1 VIRLASGAATD
12 VGRVRTLNE
21 DSYLV
26 AERLFAVADG
36 MGGHRGGEVAS
47 ADALAAFRGAV
58 IEPTVDDLVG
68 AVATANRAVFNRSM
82 SDPELAGMGT
92 TLCAIALVDTDE
104 GERMA
109 VVNVGDSR
117 VYLLHDD
124 EFVQLSEDHSL
135 VEEMVRDGQLTPDEA
150 ADHPRRNVLTRV
162 VGVDADVSVDSWSVE
177 PHPGDRFLLC
187 SDGLF
192 NELHDDQISAVL
204 RRLGAPTEAARE
216 LVRLAADAGGRDN
229 ITVIVVDV
237 TGDAEGGAPL
247 IGSRLDRLSD
257 PDAPP
262 IGLGSTFVAAS
273 EPPASPE
280 PSPDDD
286 VPVAGRPTGAARAR
300 LEGHWRTAVFVV
312 AVLAVFGIAFAAIAY
327 TARSTYFVAN
337 DRGEVVIFRGRKGG
351 LLWFHPTIVER
362 SGIRMGQLTDHQAE
376 LVDEEKEQPDLATAQ
391 RVLGNLRQA
400 LALETT
406 TTTVPVT
413 HPATTPT
420 VTSPTTTL
428 LAPPG
433 SP

>member
-1 VIRLASGAATD
+1 VIRLASAAATD

-68 AVATANRAVFNRSM
+68 AVATANRAVFDRSL

-92 TLCAIALVDTDE
+92 TLCAIGLVDTDD
-104 GERMA
+104 GERIA

-124 EFVQLSEDHSL
+124 EFIQLSEDHSL

-150 ADHPRRNVLTRV
+150 ADHPRRNVLTRAL
-162 VGVDADVSVDSWSVE
+162 GVDAEVNVDSWSVE
-177 PHPGDRFLLC
+177 PHPRDRFLLC

-204 RRLGAPTEAARE
+204 RRLSAPGEAARE
-216 LVRLAADAGGRDN
+216 LVRLATEAGGRDN
-229 ITVIVVDV
+229 ITVVLVDV
-237 TGDAEGGAPL
+237 LGDADGGAPL

-262 IGLGSTFVAAS
+262 IGLGSTWVPAS
-273 EPPASPE
+273 EPGAAVEHAPTG
-280 PSPDDD
+280 DDQST
-286 VPVAGRPTGAARAR
+286 GRPGARPR
-300 LEGHWRTAVFVV
+300 NDGRWRTAIFVV
-312 AVLAVFGIAFAAIAY
+312 ALLAVFGIAFAAIAY
-327 TARSTYFVAN
+327 TARSSYFVAN

-362 SGIRMGQLTDHQAE
+362 SGIHMGQLTDHQAD
-376 LVDEEKEQPDLATAQ
+376 LVDNEKEQPDLSSAQ
-391 RVLGNLRQA
+391 QVIANLRQA

-406 TTTVPVT
+406 TTTTVPVT
-413 HPATTPT
+413 TPATAPASTA
-420 VTSPTTTL
+420 TTL
-428 LAPPG
+428 AAPSG

>member
-1 VIRLASGAATD
+1 VIRLASAAATD

-58 IEPTVDDLVG
+58 IEPTIDDLVG
-68 AVATANRAVFNRSM
+68 AVATANRAVFDRSL
-82 SDPELAGMGT
+82 SDPELSGMGT
-92 TLCAIALVDTDE
+92 TLCAIGLVDTDD
-104 GERMA
+104 GERIA

-124 EFVQLSEDHSL
+124 EFIQLSEDHSL

-150 ADHPRRNVLTRV
+150 ADHPRRNVLTRAL
-162 VGVDADVSVDSWSVE
+162 GVDAEVNVDSWSVE

-204 RRLGAPTEAARE
+204 RRLGAPGEAARE

-229 ITVIVVDV
+229 ITVVLVDV
-237 TGDAEGGAPL
+237 LGDADGGAPL

-257 PDAPP
+257 PDAPA
-262 IGLGSTFVAAS
+262 IGLGSTWVPAS
-273 EPPASPE
+273 EPADRSEPAS
-280 PSPDDD
+280 
-286 VPVAGRPTGAARAR
+286 TGAAQSTDRPAR
-300 LEGHWRTAVFVV
+300 DARPRSDGRWRTAIFVV
-312 AVLAVFGIAFAAIAY
+312 ALLAVFGIAFAAIAY
-327 TARSTYFVAN
+327 TARSSYFVAN

-362 SGIRMGQLTDHQAE
+362 SGIHMGQLTDHQAD
-376 LVDEEKEQPDLATAQ
+376 LVDNEKEQPDLSSAQ
-391 RVLGNLRQA
+391 QVVANLRQA

-406 TTTVPVT
+406 TTTTVPVT
-413 HPATTPT
+413 TPATAP
-420 VTSPTTTL
+420 TSPTTTL
-428 LAPPG
+428 AAQSG

>member
-1 VIRLASGAATD
+1 
-12 VGRVRTLNE
+12 
-21 DSYLV
+21 
-26 AERLFAVADG
+26 
-36 MGGHRGGEVAS
+36 
-47 ADALAAFRGAV
+47 
-58 IEPTVDDLVG
+58 
-68 AVATANRAVFNRSM
+68 VFDRSS

-104 GERMA
+104 GERIA
-109 VVNVGDSR
+109 IVNVGDSR

-124 EFVQLSEDHSL
+124 EFIQLSEDHSL

-150 ADHPRRNVLTRV
+150 ADHPRRNVLTRAL
-162 VGVDADVSVDSWSVE
+162 GVDAEVSVDSWSVT
-177 PHPGDRFLLC
+177 PRPGDRFLLC

-204 RRLGAPTEAARE
+204 RRLGAPPEAARE

-229 ITVIVVDV
+229 ITVVVVDV
-237 TGDAEGGAPL
+237 MGDDEGGAPL

-257 PDAPP
+257 PDAAP

-273 EPPASPE
+273 EPGGSAE
-280 PSPDDD
+280 NTHEVDDQSS
-286 VPVAGRPTGAARAR
+286 GRPRRSERPRT
-300 LEGHWRTAVFVV
+300 EGRWRTAIFVV
-312 AVLAVFGIAFAAIAY
+312 ALLAVFGLAFAAIAY
-327 TARSTYFVAN
+327 TARSSYFVAN

-376 LVDEEKEQPDLATAQ
+376 LVENEKEQPDLTAAQ
-391 RVLGNLRQA
+391 QVLKNLRQA
-400 LALETT
+400 LALPAT

-413 HPATTPT
+413 
-420 VTSPTTTL
+420 SPTTTL
-428 LAPPG
+428 TVTVPTTTLAAPPG